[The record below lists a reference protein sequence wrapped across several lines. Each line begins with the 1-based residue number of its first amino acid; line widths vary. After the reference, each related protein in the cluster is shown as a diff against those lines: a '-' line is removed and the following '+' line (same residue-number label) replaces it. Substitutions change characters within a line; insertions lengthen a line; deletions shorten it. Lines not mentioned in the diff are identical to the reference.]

1 LTVGLPTSVVGLRAS
16 LKVQNSPPFADAH
29 THAMR
34 PRIYIESSVISYL
47 TSRTSR
53 DLVVAAHQ
61 QVTLDFWESVGR
73 FDMCISAFVVAE
85 VSKGDEER
93 AQTRMN
99 LIASAAMLETSP
111 DVEELADALIEQKSV
126 PAKARLD
133 ALHIAVCAVHGVDY
147 LLTWNCKHI
156 ANAQTMS
163 LIENTCAELGY
174 PCPRLCTPLELLE
187 K

>member
-1 LTVGLPTSVVGLRAS
+1 MKS
-16 LKVQNSPPFADAH
+16 
-29 THAMR
+29 
-34 PRIYIESSVISYL
+34 RIYIESSVISYL

-73 FDMCISAFVVAE
+73 FDMCISTYLIAE
-85 VSKGDEER
+85 ISKGDEDR

-99 LIASAAMLETSP
+99 LIASATLLETSRE
-111 DVEELADALIEQKSV
+111 VEALADALIEQKSV

-133 ALHIAVCAVHGVDY
+133 ALHIAVCAVHGVDF
-147 LLTWNCKHI
+147 LLTWNCKHT

-163 LIENTCAELGY
+163 LTENTCAGLGY
-174 PCPRLCTPLELLE
+174 NCPRLCIPLELQE
-187 K
+187 S